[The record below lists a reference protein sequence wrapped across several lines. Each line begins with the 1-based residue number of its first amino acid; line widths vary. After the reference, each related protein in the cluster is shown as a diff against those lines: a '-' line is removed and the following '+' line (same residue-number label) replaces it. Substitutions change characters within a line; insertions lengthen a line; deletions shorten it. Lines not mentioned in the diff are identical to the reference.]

1 MVLVCPGRERHTGPG
16 ELIRLANMEVNM
28 SDDYSPFQE
37 SDAADG
43 FEYEE
48 IEEEVSSEE
57 VDRVLEALSAV
68 MEDLESE
75 AVYEQLEAA
84 YNKIFSL
91 VYEEEEAAA
100 EEEDDFDAEEEDE
113 YEADEYEEDEYEED
127 DDEVDFD
134 DDREAEA
141 A

>member
-1 MVLVCPGRERHTGPG
+1 
-16 ELIRLANMEVNM
+16 M

-37 SDAADG
+37 SDEVDG

-57 VDRVLEALSAV
+57 VDRVLESLSAV
-68 MEDLESE
+68 MEGLESE
-75 AVYEQLEAA
+75 AVYEHLEYA

-91 VYEEEEAAA
+91 IYEEEDAAA
-100 EEEDDFDAEEEDE
+100 DGEE
-113 YEADEYEEDEYEED
+113 DEYEEDEYEVEEYEVEEYEED
-127 DDEVDFD
+127 DDDELDFD

>member
-1 MVLVCPGRERHTGPG
+1 
-16 ELIRLANMEVNM
+16 M
-28 SDDYSPFQE
+28 SDDYSPFEE
-37 SDAADG
+37 SDEVDG

-68 MEDLESE
+68 MEGLESE
-75 AVYEQLEAA
+75 AVYEHLEDA

-91 VYEEEEAAA
+91 VYEEEDAAA
-100 EEEDDFDAEEEDE
+100 DDEEDDFDDDEE
-113 YEADEYEEDEYEED
+113 YEVDEYEED
-127 DDEVDFD
+127 DDDLDFD

>member
-1 MVLVCPGRERHTGPG
+1 
-16 ELIRLANMEVNM
+16 M

-37 SDAADG
+37 SDEADG

-68 MEDLESE
+68 MEGLESE
-75 AVYEQLEAA
+75 AVYEHLEVA
-84 YNKIFSL
+84 YNKIFGL
-91 VYEEEEAAA
+91 IYEEEDVATDD
-100 EEEDDFDAEEEDE
+100 EDEDFDDEE
-113 YEADEYEEDEYEED
+113 YEVDEYEED
-127 DDEVDFD
+127 DDDDVDFD
-134 DDREAEA
+134 DEPEAEA